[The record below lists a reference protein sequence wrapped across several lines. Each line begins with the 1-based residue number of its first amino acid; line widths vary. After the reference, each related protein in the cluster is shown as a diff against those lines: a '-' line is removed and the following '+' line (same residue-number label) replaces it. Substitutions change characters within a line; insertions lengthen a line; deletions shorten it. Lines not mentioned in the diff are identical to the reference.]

1 MSQPA
6 ASMRITPNKSLIS
19 FKPPPL
25 NPVVLTYPSK
35 EVYEKI
41 HNSINLISNAVI
53 IAGKRGAFTK
63 QEAGMLTKAMRTL
76 TTHPDTWS

>member
-1 MSQPA
+1 MNKQYN
-6 ASMRITPNKSLIS
+6 PNNPNI

-63 QEAGMLTKAMRTL
+63 HEAIMLTKAMKIL
-76 TTHPDTWS
+76 TTHPDNWSKSQDH